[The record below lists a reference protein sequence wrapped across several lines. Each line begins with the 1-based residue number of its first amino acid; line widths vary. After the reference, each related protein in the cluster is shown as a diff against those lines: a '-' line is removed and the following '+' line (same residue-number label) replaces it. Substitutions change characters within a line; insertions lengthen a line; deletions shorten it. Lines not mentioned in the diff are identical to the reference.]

1 MGGRPR
7 CVFGHAQ
14 PLRFVVDQPDPS
26 ADGAAATVVSLPSLT
41 WRSNHHNARPYTQGR
56 GPRSDPWRRPYHR
69 GLVLPPVVPDRRP
82 PHRPRRAPADL
93 HEGRKCGVDPSR
105 RAATLPVWR
114 IGSRAPLAPAEGH
127 RPEKPP
133 HQGEQ
138 NQARHTRIER
148 APPITGVLNE
158 KATEH
163 QQHQDRAGK
172 KPRPSRQAL
181 QADAHALIVPRPAW
195 PPWRSPAVMWPP
207 TTQLGGV
214 GAGPSLIVFIPHPA
228 SAGDWATYA
237 ADVSAR
243 LSTGASS
250 R

>member
-1 MGGRPR
+1 MWSTGSAAQAPGNDCGHGRADRSKVDVAGLLTDWR
-7 CVFGHAQ
+7 CRAAWRHGASGPGHG
-14 PLRFVVDQPDPS
+14 PLPLGSCS
-26 ADGAAATVVSLPSLT
+26 ATGS
-41 WRSNHHNARPYTQGR
+41 AR
-56 GPRSDPWRRPYHR
+56 RRPTTNA
-69 GLVLPPVVPDRRP
+69 PPS
-82 PHRPRRAPADL
+82 PRPADL

-105 RAATLPVWR
+105 RAATLPVGR

-138 NQARHTRIER
+138 NQARHTRVER

-158 KATEH
+158 KATE
-163 QQHQDRAGK
+163 QQQPQDRAGK
-172 KPRPSRQAL
+172 KPCPSRQAL

-195 PPWRSPAVMWPP
+195 PPWRSPAVGWPP
-207 TTQLGGV
+207 TTQLDDV
-214 GAGPSLIVFIPHPA
+214 GTGLSLVVFIPHPA
-228 SAGDWATYA
+228 SAGDWAIYA

-243 LSTGASS
+243 LSTVAFS